1 MRKALLVL
9 ALTTFGVL
17 SMSSCQ
23 AEPTV
28 EENQT
33 YTVTFNVDGVKTDKT
48 VEAGE
53 KVTAIEE
60 PKKDGYTFTGW
71 YISADCKEEDKFS
84 FDTAITSNLTL
95 YAGFEK
101 VEEVLKLLKEN

>member
-17 SMSSCQ
+17 TMSSCQ
-23 AEPTV
+23 NTPEV
-28 EENQT
+28 NEDVK
-33 YTVTFNVDGVKTDKT
+33 YTVTFIIDGAKTEKSVD
-48 VEAGE
+48 AGE

-71 YISADCKEEDKFS
+71 YTSPNCEEDELYN
-84 FDTAITSNLTL
+84 FDSAVTSNLTL

-101 VEEVLKLLKEN
+101 NEERKTY